1 MRASKARQ
9 VTATT
14 CPLVDIQRSFCSRSA
29 SGYFVGNLPQKV
41 KLVNGL
47 TLDLPIRMDRVASE
61 ISRVGLGSRH
71 AFATFFL
78 ARSATFR
85 QSRLRYRRL
94 HFLHISDVRAP
105 MPFWWPAILEHTR
118 TDRVQAP
125 ILARYAAP
133 RRQVDELQC
142 PKRTGRAV
150 AHTRGRYRVGENGA
164 ARKRFGRAWVGQPRP
179 ACAPEP
185 KQGHGDASQSREER
199 ITCPPGRL
207 IQVFIPLRAK
217 RRRHHPNRS
226 PMSPPSIP
234 TENPLTASPSSTSIR
249 NRRRTPRSS

>member
-47 TLDLPIRMDRVASE
+47 TLDLPIRVGRVASQ
-61 ISRVGLGSRH
+61 ISRVGRGSRH

-78 ARSATFR
+78 ARSPPFG
-85 QSRLRYRRL
+85 SLGCGIGRLY
-94 HFLHISDVRAP
+94 FLDISDVRAP
-105 MPFWWPAILEHTR
+105 TPFWWPSILEHTR

-142 PKRTGRAV
+142 PKGTGRRRLRTPEDV
-150 AHTRGRYRVGENGA
+150 TESKKTGPHVSDSVGP
-164 ARKRFGRAWVGQPRP
+164 WVGQPRP
-179 ACAPEP
+179 ACATEP
-185 KQGHGDASQSREER
+185 KPGHGDAS
-199 ITCPPGRL
+199 
-207 IQVFIPLRAK
+207 
-217 RRRHHPNRS
+217 
-226 PMSPPSIP
+226 
-234 TENPLTASPSSTSIR
+234 
-249 NRRRTPRSS
+249 